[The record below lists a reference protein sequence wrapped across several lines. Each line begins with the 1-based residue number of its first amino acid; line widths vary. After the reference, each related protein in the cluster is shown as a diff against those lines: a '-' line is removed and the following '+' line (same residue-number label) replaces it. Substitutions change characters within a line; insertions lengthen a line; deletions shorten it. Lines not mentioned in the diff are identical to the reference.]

1 MVELADL
8 DGRAAQDAA
17 LGGVGVYVVE
27 MLEVGGV
34 AGGFVVDGEGVA
46 GSGLDRK
53 AHARKYKPPQYLWE
67 RVYPRMRRS
76 RQRGCLV
83 WPLRG

>member
-1 MVELADL
+1 M
-8 DGRAAQDAA
+8 G
-17 LGGVGVYVVE
+17 
-27 MLEVGGV
+27 
-34 AGGFVVDGEGVA
+34 

-83 WPLRG
+83 WPLRGQTRSHRGADHREG